1 MELEQRVKTLEYEVK
16 MLKNEMQRILLEI
29 QEQILV
35 HYYPSLRADES
46 TPSEAMVQNL
56 DQVRARISSSAPP
69 PTKSSAN

>member
-56 DQVRARISSSAPP
+56 DQVRARISSSAPQ